1 MSTSIIVAGRNRL
14 FCECLARA
22 LSIEGLRA
30 THLCEETPVATQ
42 RILDESPDV
51 LLVDVY
57 FEPEE
62 MLELTAAVTGEG
74 QKVLVVGAENRDQ
87 ADEGTAAGAMGYT
100 WQNTS
105 IADLVG
111 LIEKVRQ
118 GERVAPGKEAREG
131 VGAATC
137 LSTL

>member
-14 FCECLARA
+14 FCECLAEV
-22 LSIEGLRA
+22 LIIEGLGA
-30 THLCEETPVATQ
+30 THLCEETPVATE
-42 RILDESPDV
+42 RIRAESPDV

-57 FEPEE
+57 FEAEE

-100 WQNTS
+100 CQDTS
-105 IADLVG
+105 IAELVG
-111 LIEKVRQ
+111 MIEKVRQ
-118 GERVAPGKEAREG
+118 GQRVAPGKEVRER
-131 VGAATC
+131 
-137 LSTL
+137 